1 MTKKKS
7 IMVLTSDHP
16 RGLHHL
22 HEEDHKVRVAAWL
35 FPGDQLQHS
44 LQPVGRACLYY
55 VITRV
60 TEIASLK
67 LENLALKTFR
77 FSPASLWAPHSC
89 LSATYKQFQLKP
101 FPYKIPPLA
110 SKSRATTLPTRLGS
124 TAINQFAEVSYSANE
139 YFCIQKWKFH
149 FFKVYYENEGLIKI
163 IPCPDF

>member
-44 LQPVGRACLYY
+44 LQPLGRACLYY

-60 TEIASLK
+60 TDIASLK
-67 LENLALKTFR
+67 LENLALITFR
-77 FSPASLWAPHSC
+77 FSPDSLWAPHSS
-89 LSATYKQFQLKP
+89 LSATLQTISTK
-101 FPYKIPPLA
+101 
-110 SKSRATTLPTRLGS
+110 TLSVQNTS
-124 TAINQFAEVSYSANE
+124 
-139 YFCIQKWKFH
+139 
-149 FFKVYYENEGLIKI
+149 
-163 IPCPDF
+163 PCVQV